1 MNKELKAKIIESLTS
16 VVPITAIVL
25 ILSITLT
32 PMPIGTIMLF
42 LVGAFLLIIGM
53 GFFTLGAEIAML
65 PMGDGIGTKL
75 TKAKRNWLKCIIFLV
90 IGIII
95 TIAEPDL
102 QVLAHQVPAIPDL
115 VIILTVAIGVGVFLA
130 IAMLRT
136 TFKLKLSYMLM
147 GFYIIVFILSIF
159 TPNDFIAVAFDSGGV
174 TTGPIT
180 VPFILALGTGMAAVG
195 INKDSKDDSFGLV
208 ALCSIGPIL
217 AVLLLGIV
225 YNPSTA
231 NYTPIEIARI
241 YTTKDVADQFA
252 AGFPTYIKEVAI
264 SLFPIIA
271 FFAIFQ
277 IFTHQFRR
285 RELIRF
291 CIGMVYTYIG
301 LVMFLTG
308 VNIGFMP
315 AGNYIGEQL
324 ALTKY
329 SWILIPIGMIMG
341 YFIVAA
347 EPAVHVLNAQV
358 EEVTAGAIPQS
369 AMKQSLSIGV
379 AISIGIAMLRIL
391 TGISIYWFLVPGYA
405 IALILTFFVDPI
417 FTGIAF
423 DSGGVAS
430 GPMTATFL
438 LPFAM
443 GACEALG
450 GNILTDAF
458 GIVAMVALTPLIT
471 IQFMGL
477 SYKRKTKKMLHAD
490 TSEPVLD
497 DEVIDYEDESDN

>member
-1 MNKELKAKIIESLTS
+1 
-16 VVPITAIVL
+16 
-25 ILSITLT
+25 LT

-42 LVGAFLLIIGM
+42 LVGAFFLIIGM

-75 TKAKRNWLKCIIFLV
+75 TKAKKKWLKAIIFLI

-115 VIILTVAIGVGVFLA
+115 TIILTVAIGVGVFLA

-136 TFKLKLSYMLM
+136 TFKLKLSHMLL

-180 VPFILALGTGMAAVG
+180 VPFILALGTGLASVG
-195 INKDSKDDSFGLV
+195 HNKDSTDDSFGLV

-217 AVLLLGIV
+217 AVLLLGIL

-231 NYTPIEIARI
+231 NYTPIDVARI
-241 YTTKDVADQFA
+241 YTTTDVAKQFA
-252 AGFPTYIKEVAI
+252 KGFPVYVEEVAI
-264 SLFPIIA
+264 SLAPIVA

-277 IFTHQFRR
+277 IFTRQFNRR
-285 RELIRF
+285 DLIRF
-291 CIGMVYTYIG
+291 CIGMIYTYIG

-308 VNIGFMP
+308 VNVGFMP
-315 AGNYIGEQL
+315 AGNYIGEKL
-324 ALTKY
+324 AQTQF
-329 SWILIPIGMIMG
+329 SWLLVPIGMVMG

-369 AMKQSLSIGV
+369 AMQLSLSIGV
-379 AISIGIAMLRIL
+379 AVSLGIAMLRIL
-391 TGISIYWFLVPGYA
+391 TGISIYWFIIPGYA
-405 IALILTFFVDPI
+405 LALILTFFVDPI

-443 GACEALG
+443 GACEAIG

-471 IQFMGL
+471 IQLMGL
-477 SYKRKTKKMLHAD
+477 SYKRKTNKMLHTID
-490 TSEPVLD
+490 IEPLLD
-497 DEVIDYEDESDN
+497 DSIIEFDYSDDDGKETSI